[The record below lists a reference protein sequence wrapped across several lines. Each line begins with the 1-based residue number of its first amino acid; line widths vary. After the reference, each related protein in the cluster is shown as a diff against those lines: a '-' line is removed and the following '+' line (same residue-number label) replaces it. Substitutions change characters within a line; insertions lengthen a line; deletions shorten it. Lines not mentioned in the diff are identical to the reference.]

1 MSIVVKQSFFNLITI
16 GVAFLI
22 GAVNTLYLYPTFL
35 GSKLQGLV
43 IALLAISNI
52 IQPFLSFGTQHAVI
66 RFYSRYK
73 SKKEKNAV
81 LTLSLIIPFIITT
94 IVIPLFYYYY
104 DHIKV
109 LLFQTENAFSQYAYV
124 ILFIAVSTSFFEI
137 FYSWVRVKLKSVFGN
152 FLKELYPRLL
162 VTSLLILY
170 TLDYLDFEN
179 FILFLI
185 YGYYLRL
192 LIVMV
197 YSFIINKPKVSFY
210 FKNDFK
216 EIFRYSFL
224 ILLSGAASSIILD
237 IDKSMLSSILTV
249 ENVAY
254 YSVAIFIAAV
264 IEIPGRA
271 MFQILSPIVAEV
283 INKNNKKKLK
293 YLLKKSST
301 NLVLVS
307 SLFFLI
313 INLNLNDFYDMLNQE
328 GYSKGIPIVIVVSFA
343 KLYSMSIGCI
353 NNIISNSKYYY
364 YIFWFSIISSV
375 LAVVLNLY
383 LIQNHG
389 INGAAYATFL
399 VILIMNSLK
408 LYLVNLKFKIHPY
421 SYDTLKIVIL
431 TTFIYIIFYNLNLT
445 FDPVISIAVKST
457 LILILYTLAAYI
469 FKLSDDVNIFIDKF
483 NKNW

>member
-16 GVAFLI
+16 GIAFII

-43 IALLAISNI
+43 IALLAISNL

-73 SKKEKNAV
+73 SKKEKDAV
-81 LTLSLIIPFIITT
+81 LTLSLIIPFIITI
-94 IVIPLFYYYY
+94 IVIPIFYFYYEQ
-104 DHIKV
+104 IKNV
-109 LLFQTENAFSQYAYV
+109 LFQSENTLSQYAYV
-124 ILFIAVSTSFFEI
+124 IIFIAVSTSFFEI

-162 VTSLLILY
+162 ITSLLISY
-170 TLDYLDFEN
+170 TLDFLNFES

-192 LIVMV
+192 LIVII
-197 YSFIINKPKVSFY
+197 YSFIINKPKINFSF
-210 FKNDFK
+210 KKDFK
-216 EIFRYSFL
+216 EIFKYSFL

-237 IDKSMLSSILTV
+237 IDKSMLSSILTI

-301 NLVLVS
+301 NLVLIS

-313 INLNLNDFYDMLNQE
+313 INLNLNDFYEMLNQE
-328 GYSKGIPIVIVVSFA
+328 GYSKGIPIVIIVSFA
-343 KLYSMSIGCI
+343 KLYSMSIGCV
-353 NNIISNSKYYY
+353 NSIITNSKYYY
-364 YIFWFSIISSV
+364 FWFSIISSV

-383 LIQNHG
+383 LIQDYG
-389 INGAAYATFL
+389 IIGAAYATFL

-408 LYLVNLKFKIHPY
+408 LYLVKIKFKIHPY
-421 SYDTLKIVIL
+421 SYDTIKIAIL
-431 TTFIYIIFYNLNLT
+431 TTFIYVIFLNLKLT
-445 FDPVISIAVKST
+445 FEPVISIAVKST

-469 FKLSDDVNIFIDKF
+469 FKLSNDVNIFFDKF

>member
-16 GVAFLI
+16 GVAFII
-22 GAVNTLYLYPTFL
+22 GAFNTLYLYPTFL

-81 LTLSLIIPFIITT
+81 LTLSLIIPFIITA
-94 IVIPLFYYYY
+94 IVTPLFYLYY
-104 DHIKV
+104 DQIKV

-124 ILFIAVSTSFFEI
+124 IIFIAISTSFFEI

-162 VTSLLILY
+162 VSFLLISY

-179 FILFLI
+179 FILYLI

-192 LIVMV
+192 LIVIV
-197 YSFIINKPKVSFY
+197 YSFIINKPKISFY
-210 FKNDFK
+210 FKSDFK

-283 INKNNKKKLK
+283 INKNKKKKLK

-313 INLNLNDFYDMLNQE
+313 INLNLNDFYEMLNQE
-328 GYSKGIPIVIVVSFA
+328 GYSKGIPIVIIVSFA

-353 NNIISNSKYYY
+353 NNIITNSKYYY

-383 LIQNHG
+383 LIQDYG
-389 INGAAYATFL
+389 IVGAAYATFI

-421 SYDTLKIVIL
+421 SYDTLKIILL
-431 TTFIYIIFYNLNLT
+431 TTFMYVIFNNLKLT
-445 FDPVISIAVKST
+445 LDPVISIAVKST

>member
-16 GVAFLI
+16 GIAFVI

-43 IALLAISNI
+43 IALLAISNL

-73 SKKEKNAV
+73 SKKEKDAV
-81 LTLSLIIPFIITT
+81 LTLSLIIPFIITI
-94 IVIPLFYYYY
+94 IVIPIFYLYYEQ
-104 DHIKV
+104 IKTV
-109 LLFQTENAFSQYAYV
+109 LFQSENALSQYAYV

-162 VTSLLILY
+162 ITSLLISY
-170 TLDYLDFEN
+170 TLDFLNFET

-192 LIVMV
+192 FIVMI
-197 YSFIINKPKVSFY
+197 YSFIINKPKISFY
-210 FKNDFK
+210 FKKDFK

-271 MFQILSPIVAEV
+271 MFQILSTIVA
-283 INKNNKKKLK
+283 
-293 YLLKKSST
+293 
-301 NLVLVS
+301 
-307 SLFFLI
+307 
-313 INLNLNDFYDMLNQE
+313 
-328 GYSKGIPIVIVVSFA
+328 
-343 KLYSMSIGCI
+343 
-353 NNIISNSKYYY
+353 
-364 YIFWFSIISSV
+364 
-375 LAVVLNLY
+375 
-383 LIQNHG
+383 
-389 INGAAYATFL
+389 
-399 VILIMNSLK
+399 
-408 LYLVNLKFKIHPY
+408 
-421 SYDTLKIVIL
+421 
-431 TTFIYIIFYNLNLT
+431 
-445 FDPVISIAVKST
+445 
-457 LILILYTLAAYI
+457 
-469 FKLSDDVNIFIDKF
+469 
-483 NKNW
+483 

>member
-16 GVAFLI
+16 GIAFII

-66 RFYSRYK
+66 RFYSRYR
-73 SKKEKNAV
+73 SNKEKNAV
-81 LTLSLIIPFIITT
+81 LTLSLIIPL
-94 IVIPLFYYYY
+94 IVTAIAIPLFYYYY
-104 DHIKV
+104 DNIKV

-162 VTSLLILY
+162 ITFLLISY

-179 FILFLI
+179 FILYLI

-192 LIVMV
+192 LIVMI
-197 YSFIINKPKVSFY
+197 YSFIINKPKISFY

-216 EIFRYSFL
+216 EILRYSFL

-313 INLNLNDFYDMLNQE
+313 INLNLNDFYEMLNQE
-328 GYSKGIPIVIVVSFA
+328 GYSKGIPIVIIVSFA
-343 KLYSMSIGCI
+343 KLYSMSIGCV

-383 LIQNHG
+383 LIQDYG
-389 INGAAYATFL
+389 IIGAAYATFL

-421 SYDTLKIVIL
+421 SFDTIKIIIL
-431 TTFIYIIFYNLNLT
+431 TTFIYVIFYNLKLT
-445 FDPVISIAVKST
+445 FDPVISIAVKSL
-457 LILILYTLAAYI
+457 LILTLYTLAAYI

>member
-16 GVAFLI
+16 GIAFII

-43 IALLAISNI
+43 IALLAISNL

-73 SKKEKNAV
+73 SKKEKDAV
-81 LTLSLIIPFIITT
+81 LTLSLIIPFIIT
-94 IVIPLFYYYY
+94 IIIIPIFYFYYEQ
-104 DHIKV
+104 IKNV
-109 LLFQTENAFSQYAYV
+109 LFQSENTLSQYAYV
-124 ILFIAVSTSFFEI
+124 IIFIAVSTSFFEI

-162 VTSLLILY
+162 ITSLLISY
-170 TLDYLDFEN
+170 TLDFLNFES

-192 LIVMV
+192 LIVII
-197 YSFIINKPKVSFY
+197 YSFIINKPKINFSL
-210 FKNDFK
+210 KKDFK

-301 NLVLVS
+301 NLVLIS

-313 INLNLNDFYDMLNQE
+313 INLNLNDFYEMLNQE
-328 GYSKGIPIVIVVSFA
+328 GYSKGIPIVIIVSFA
-343 KLYSMSIGCI
+343 KLYSMSIGCV
-353 NNIISNSKYYY
+353 NNIITNSKYYY
-364 YIFWFSIISSV
+364 FIFWFSIISSV
-375 LAVVLNLY
+375 LAVGLNLY
-383 LIQNHG
+383 LIQDYG
-389 INGAAYATFL
+389 IIGAAYATFL

-408 LYLVNLKFKIHPY
+408 LYLVKIKFKIHPY
-421 SYDTLKIVIL
+421 SYDK
-431 TTFIYIIFYNLNLT
+431 
-445 FDPVISIAVKST
+445 
-457 LILILYTLAAYI
+457 LIHLHQ
-469 FKLSDDVNIFIDKF
+469 S
-483 NKNW
+483 

>member
-16 GVAFLI
+16 GVAFII
-22 GAVNTLYLYPTFL
+22 GAFNTLYLYPTFL

-81 LTLSLIIPFIITT
+81 LTLSLIIPFIITV
-94 IVIPLFYYYY
+94 IVIPLFYFYY
-104 DHIKV
+104 DQIKV

-162 VTSLLILY
+162 ITFLLITY
-170 TLDYLDFEN
+170 TLDYIDFEN
-179 FILFLI
+179 FILYLI

-197 YSFIINKPKVSFY
+197 YSFIINKPKISFY

-313 INLNLNDFYDMLNQE
+313 INLNLNDFYEMLNQE
-328 GYSKGIPIVIVVSFA
+328 GYSIGIPIVIIVSFA

-383 LIQNHG
+383 LIQDYG
-389 INGAAYATFL
+389 IIGAAYATFI
-399 VILIMNSLK
+399 VIVIMNSLK

-431 TTFIYIIFYNLNLT
+431 TTFMYVIFNNLQLS
-445 FDPVISIAVKST
+445 FDPVISIAVKSS